1 MKTALTFLILLT
13 LIPLNAFAQDSP
25 QWGLPDDALARL
37 GKGIISG
44 NIVYSPDGNRLAVAS
59 AIGVWVYDAT
69 SYEPIFLLS
78 GHTEEVT
85 SVAFSVDGNTIASAD
100 GNWEEDNLRLWD
112 AVTGEEKFALSGGFL
127 EFGAIAF
134 SPDGKTLASTD
145 FGGVKLWDTDT
156 GEE

>member
-59 AIGVWVYDAT
+59 AIGVWVYDT
-69 SYEPIFLLS
+69 TTYEPVFPALRSYGGSHERRVQS
-78 GHTEEVT
+78 GRQH
-85 SVAFSVDGNTIASAD
+85 DC
-100 GNWEEDNLRLWD
+100 
-112 AVTGEEKFALSGGFL
+112 
-127 EFGAIAF
+127 
-134 SPDGKTLASTD
+134 
-145 FGGVKLWDTDT
+145 
-156 GEE
+156 